1 MSKLHYQIPCRKQLV
16 DDKLARIEKEIST
29 DYLKSICELKLQY
42 TRHRQAPEGKSKLQM
57 WINSTFQKDA
67 FAWAMVRAKC
77 VRQPASQSDIMAMT
91 KISRQSIS
99 EMIKQCLA
107 EGWIEVFCDDYLIN
121 KIQVTDCKGTLKYFA
136 GFEMMKLAEGYAER
150 HIQTTED
157 TLMNKNWDDLIAIR
171 RVRGVV

>member
-1 MSKLHYQIPCRKQLV
+1 MNKLHFRL
-16 DDKLARIEKEIST
+16 DDKLASIEKNIST

-42 TRHRQAPEGKSKLQM
+42 TRHRQKPEDRTKLQM

-77 VRQPASQSDIMAMT
+77 VRQPASQSDIIAMT

-99 EMIKQCLA
+99 EMIKHCLA
-107 EGWIEVFCDDYLIN
+107 ENWIEIFCDDHFID
-121 KIQVTDCKGTLKYFA
+121 KSRAKHCKGTLKYCA

-157 TLMNKNWDDLIAIR
+157 TLMNKNWDDLMAIR
-171 RVRGVV
+171 RVRGVIS

>member
-1 MSKLHYQIPCRKQLV
+1 MNKLHFRL
-16 DDKLARIEKEIST
+16 DDKLASIEKDIST

-42 TRHRQAPEGKSKLQM
+42 TRHRQTPEGRTKLQL

-67 FAWAMVRAKC
+67 FAWALVRAKC
-77 VRQPASQSDIMAMT
+77 VRQPASQSDIMEIT

-99 EMIKQCLA
+99 LMIQQCLA
-107 EGWIEVFCDDYLIN
+107 EGWIEVFCDGQFID
-121 KIQVTDCKGTLKYFA
+121 KSRAKHCKGSLKYCA

-157 TLMNKNWDDLIAIR
+157 TLMNENWDNLMAIR
-171 RVRGVV
+171 RVRSVI